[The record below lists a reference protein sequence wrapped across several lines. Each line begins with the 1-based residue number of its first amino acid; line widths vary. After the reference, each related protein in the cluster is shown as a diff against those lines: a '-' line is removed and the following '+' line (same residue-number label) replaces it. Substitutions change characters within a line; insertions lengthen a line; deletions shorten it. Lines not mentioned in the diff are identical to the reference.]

1 MNCRIRIVLFCS
13 LVLALP
19 AAAQFAYVYP
29 KPGTRYHQPFTN
41 IILRN
46 GAWLD
51 EASVLAGDWITI
63 TGSKSGTHE
72 WRARLSDD
80 RRTVTIR
87 PLTPFSYDEQVTVH
101 VKSRLRKSDGHRING
116 LTFDF
121 YTRPQPTPEQEE
133 RYRTTQIALY
143 EDPDRF
149 SAPQSDTEA
158 HVEMKKQLPF
168 DSLAN
173 YSVVQY
179 GPTAPGYVFF
189 NSKNQYYE
197 SNSNSVITMIENN
210 GKPKWVRDLGVNGQ
224 DFKINHSG
232 YLTYFDYNNYRWIV
246 LDSNLKQIDSLQ
258 CKNGYE
264 EYTNAH
270 DIQWYPDNHVLLMAY
285 DKQTIDMSQIVP
297 GGHPQATVKGFVLQE
312 LDANREV
319 VFEWRSWDH
328 FNITDAVSTVI
339 LTNAVVDY
347 CHGNSMERDTDGN
360 IILSFRHLSE
370 ITKISRETGDII
382 WRMGG
387 ENNQFTFI
395 NDTGSPPFSYQHDA
409 RRTSAG
415 TLLLYNNA
423 NYLNPQRS
431 NVKEYLLDEVN
442 KTATLVWYY
451 EHPDVNGQMVYG
463 RASGNAQR
471 LPNGN
476 TLINWGNLLLTS
488 SGLPNFTEVDSAGNI
503 LWELSFDLPSWI
515 SYRAYRFEWD
525 PCSRVTYH
533 TMEAIVKF
541 NNTTLTWE
549 KPIGARSYE
558 LQYRPV
564 GQTNWNSMFVTQAKV
579 KFTNLSP
586 STTYEWRVKTICGNN
601 PYRESGFTDV
611 ATFTTMARLG
621 ESETEPAFS
630 IYPNPAKH
638 LLYWKFVEEPK
649 QPYRIRIGDMSG
661 KVLLEHEFQPGDPQY
676 LRISDLAA
684 GTYLVYFLCE
694 GQTRFTPLVIE

>member
-1 MNCRIRIVLFCS
+1 MKRHIVVS
-13 LVLALP
+13 WVAVLYGCLSAH
-19 AAAQFAYVYP
+19 AQFVYLYP
-29 KPGTRYHQPFTN
+29 KPGTRFHQPKTN
-41 IILRN
+41 IILRHS
-46 GAWLD
+46 AQLD
-51 EASVLAGDWITI
+51 EASLQQPNWLVI

-87 PLTPFSYDEQVTVH
+87 TTSPFRYDEQITVE
-101 VKSRLRKSDGHRING
+101 VKSRLRTVQGTKIHGVR
-116 LTFDF
+116 FEF
-121 YTRPQPTPEQEE
+121 FTRPQPLPEQEE
-133 RYRTTQIALY
+133 QYRQSQKLLY
-143 EDPDRF
+143 ANPDYYNAPLQEGMPEI
-149 SAPQSDTEA
+149 SA
-158 HVEMKKQLPF
+158 KKSLPL
-168 DSLAN
+168 DSLAD
-173 YSVVQY
+173 YTIAQY

-189 NSKNQYYE
+189 NAKNQYFE
-197 SNSNSVITMIENN
+197 NNTNSCITMITND
-210 GKPKWVRDLGVNGQ
+210 GKPRWLRDLGINGQ

-232 YLTYFDYNNYRWIV
+232 YLTYFDYNRNLWVV
-246 LDSNLKQIDSLQ
+246 LDSNLKMIDSLQ

-297 GGHPQATVKGFVLQE
+297 GGHPQATVKGFILQE
-312 LDANREV
+312 LDADREV

-347 CHGNSMERDTDGN
+347 CHGNSIERDTDGN

-370 ITKISRETGDII
+370 ITKISRETGEII

-387 ENNQFTFI
+387 ENNQFTFF
-395 NDTGSPPFSYQHDA
+395 NDTSNPPFSYQHDA
-409 RRTSAG
+409 RRTPKG

-423 NYLNPQRS
+423 NYMNPQRS
-431 NVKEYLLDEVN
+431 NVKEYVLDEQN

-451 EHPDVNGQMVYG
+451 EHPDVNGQIVFG

-476 TLINWGNLLLTS
+476 TLINWGNLPLLS

-503 LWELSFDLPSWI
+503 LWELSFDIPSWV
-515 SYRAYRFEWD
+515 SYRAFRFEWD

-549 KPIGARSYE
+549 KALGARSYE
-558 LQYRPV
+558 LQYRPL
-564 GQTNWNSMFVTQAKV
+564 GSSTWTSQYVTQAKV
-579 KFTNLSP
+579 KLSNLDP

-601 PYRESGFTDV
+601 PYRESGYTDI

-621 ESETEPAFS
+621 ANEQAPVFS

-638 LLYWKFVEEPK
+638 LLNWTLHQEPQ
-649 QPYRIRIGDMSG
+649 QPYLIRISDMYG
-661 KVLLEHEFQPGDPQY
+661 KTILEREFQPGDPQH
-676 LRISDLAA
+676 LRLSELVA
-684 GTYLVYFLCE
+684 GTYLVYLISE
-694 GQTRFTPLVIE
+694 GVITHTPLVIE